1 MTTQRPIFRR
11 LLTGLLALALG
22 FSASAQIVLTEFLAS
37 NSGGLTDTDGDS
49 SDWIELHNPTAS
61 AVNLKDWSLTDDPVL
76 PAKWKFPATNLNAGA
91 YLVVFA
97 SGKNRTNAGA
107 QLHTSFGLAAGGEY
121 LALFAPEASAP
132 TTEFAPEF
140 PAQKPNV
147 SFGFQS
153 GRALFFDPP
162 SPGAANSG
170 GFADF
175 VGDTKFSHDRGF
187 YEQPFDLVIS
197 TATAGATIRYT
208 TNGTPP
214 SLTNGFTYAGPVSI
228 RSTTVLRAAA
238 FKTSLQPSGVDTHT
252 YLFLADVIRQ
262 ATNGVAPTGWP
273 SSWGARV
280 RDYGM
285 DPDIVN
291 SPLYRDEIIP
301 ALKSLPSFCV
311 VTDLNHLFNSST
323 GIYANPGQ
331 DGRLWERPISLE
343 LLHPDGQDGF
353 QVNAGIRIRGG
364 FSRSTS
370 NPKHAFRFFFREEY
384 GATKL
389 RYPLFGDRGADEFD
403 ALDLRTFQNYSWS
416 FQGDGRGVFIR
427 DQFSRDSQLDMGRQG
442 ERGNY
447 FHLYINGMYWGLFN
461 TCERPEASY
470 SATYYGGN
478 KEDWDVIKVEAGPY
492 TINATDGDMQA
503 WTRLYNA
510 ARAGLTNNAAY
521 FKIQGRNEDGTPNP
535 AHENLLEVDNLIDYM
550 LVILYGGN
558 LDAPISNFLGNT
570 SPNNWYGQRN
580 RTGLTGGFRFTS
592 HDAEHTLLNVNENR
606 TGPYGTAT
614 SWSVSKSNPQY
625 LWQQASANLEFRM
638 LAADHIH
645 RHFFNGGALTPEAA
659 RARFAARTNQIYSA
673 VVAESARWGD
683 SKVSTPLTRQH
694 WLNSVNGIMGN
705 YFNQRTANVVTQLR
719 TRGLYPSTVAPAFS
733 RHGGVFSNGFA
744 VTVTAPAGEI
754 FYTLDGTDPRLL
766 GGGMSR
772 TARLLANGAAIPL
785 SESTRVRSRTLSGTN
800 WSALNEADFILA
812 QTWKTLAI
820 TELMYNPART
830 ADVDGDHFEFVELKN
845 TGDSELDLSGVSF
858 TNGLSFSFPRG
869 FRLAP
874 GRFAVLVSDA
884 TAFTNRY
891 PNVPVAGTYS
901 GRLANGGERV
911 TLVHATGEPIFDVTY
926 GDSPPWPASPDGTG
940 FSLVP
945 VSANANPEPN
955 VATNWR
961 ASTQIGGSPGADD
974 PAGNIPPVV
983 INELLAHTDP
993 PQLDSVEL
1001 HNPTAQAADVSGW
1014 FLTDNA
1020 NEPKKFRLPAG
1031 SVIPAGGQLV
1041 LNEAGFNAAA
1051 SPTRFTFNSH
1061 GEEVWLFSADAAG
1074 KLTGYSD
1081 GFSFPASA
1089 NGVSFG
1095 RHTNSVGE
1103 VQFPAQAAV
1112 TLGAVNSGPAL
1123 GGVVISEFNYEP
1135 KAGDVEFVEIHNLTA
1150 TAVPLFDPAFPTN
1163 RWRLAGVDFEF
1174 PANVTLPAHGY
1185 AVVTAGDPN
1194 LFRSRF
1200 GIPAAVPVFG
1210 PFLGNLQDGGE
1221 RLELQRPDAPDYVTN
1236 QLGQVAVFVPY
1247 LAVDSV
1253 RYNDR
1258 APWPMAAAGQGS
1270 TLERRTPVSYA
1281 DDPAAWRASPF
1292 GGSPGVDNGAN
1303 RPPIADAGADRELV
1317 EATFPVQVSVTA
1329 TATDDGT
1336 PGDPLRFVWSQIS
1349 GPAGIVFG
1357 SPNAATTTVAVPGT
1371 GLFGLRVT
1379 VSDGELSASDELL
1392 ISVTRS
1398 AGDVTLLPLGSIW
1411 RYLDTG
1417 VDQGIAWRAPGFVD
1431 STWKSGPA
1439 QLGYGDGDETTVV
1452 GFGPDSG
1459 NKHIT
1464 TYFRTRFNVVG
1475 LASIQSLSLGIVRD
1489 DGPVVYLNGVEVYRN
1504 NLPESDIVFGS
1515 LANSAIGGADESAL
1529 NEAPIDLAALREG
1542 ENVVAVE
1549 MHQNAPGSSDLSFDL
1564 QLMAKRLPTN
1574 IRPTVNVGAD
1584 RTANVGEPLVLLAAF
1599 TDDGL
1604 PTPPGVPTFAW
1615 TKVSGPGTAAF
1626 ATGSSPQTTVS
1637 FDQAGT
1643 YVLRFSANDG
1653 EFNAADELTVTVSGG
1668 VTEPPVVTIA
1678 PGETPL
1684 LRFTA
1689 KAGASYTLRARE
1701 AVNGGSWTKIL
1712 DVPAVASDRLIEAP
1726 LTGMGEARFFQVITP
1741 AQP

>member
-1 MTTQRPIFRR
+1 MTMQRPSFRR

-22 FSASAQIVLTEFLAS
+22 LSASAQIVLTEFLAS

-107 QLHTSFGLAAGGEY
+107 QLHTSFSLAAGGEY
-121 LALFAPEASAP
+121 LALFAPEAAAP

-147 SFGFQS
+147 SFGFQ
-153 GRALFFDPP
+153 GGQARFFDPP
-162 SPGAANSG
+162 SPGAANTG

-238 FKTSLQPSGVDTHT
+238 FKTGLQPSGVDTHT

-273 SSWGARV
+273 SSWGANV

-311 VTDLNHLFNSST
+311 VTDLNNLFNSST

-343 LLHPDGQDGF
+343 LLRPDGQDGF

-370 NPKHAFRFFFREEY
+370 NPKHALRFFFREEY

-416 FQGDGRGVFIR
+416 FQGDSQGVFIR
-427 DQFSRDSQLDMGRQG
+427 DQFSRDSQLAMGRQG

-447 FHLYINGMYWGLFN
+447 YHLYINGMYWGLYN
-461 TCERPEASY
+461 TCERPEAAY

-521 FKIQGRNEDGTPNP
+521 FRIQGRNEDGTPNP
-535 AHENLLEVDNLIDYM
+535 AYENLLEVENMIDYM

-606 TGPYGTAT
+606 TGPYGSAT

-625 LWQQASANLEFRM
+625 LWQQASGNLEFRM

-659 RARFAARTNQIYSA
+659 RARFAARTNQIHSA

-705 YFNQRTANVVTQLR
+705 YFSQRTANVLTQLR
-719 TRGLYPSTVAPAFS
+719 NRGLYPTTAAPSFS
-733 RHGGVFSNGFA
+733 QHGGVFSNGFA

-754 FYTLDGTDPRLL
+754 YYTLDGTDPRLI

-772 TARLLANGAAIPL
+772 SARLLASGGQVAL
-785 SESTRVRSRTLSGTN
+785 TESTRVRSRALIGTN

-812 QTWKTLAI
+812 QSWKTLAI
-820 TELMYNPART
+820 TELMYNPAGT
-830 ADVDGDHFEFVELKN
+830 ADMDGDHYEFIELKN
-845 TGDSELDLSGVSF
+845 TGGTELDLSGVSF
-858 TNGLSFSFPRG
+858 TNGLSFTFPRG
-869 FRLAP
+869 ARLAP
-874 GRFAVLVSDA
+874 GRFAVLVSDP

-891 PNVPVAGTYS
+891 PNVPVAGAYS
-901 GRLANGGERV
+901 GKLANGGERV
-911 TLVHATGEPIFDVTY
+911 TLVHATGEPIFDVAY
-926 GDSPPWPASPDGTG
+926 GDSAPWPASPDGTG

-945 VSANANPEPN
+945 VSANTNPDPN
-955 VATNWR
+955 AAANWR
-961 ASTQIGGSPGADD
+961 ASTQMGGSPGADD
-974 PAGNIPPVV
+974 PAGNTPPVV

-1001 HNPTAQAADVSGW
+1001 HNPTAQSADVSGW

-1031 SVIPAGGQLV
+1031 SVIPAGGYLV
-1041 LNEAGFNAAA
+1041 LNETGFNATA

-1074 KLTGYSD
+1074 TLTGYSD

-1103 VQFPAQAAV
+1103 VQLPAQAAV
-1112 TLGAVNSGPAL
+1112 TLGAVNAGPRL

-1135 KAGDVEFVEIHNLTA
+1135 RAGDVEFVEIHNLTD
-1150 TAVPLFDPAFPTN
+1150 TPRPLFDPAFPTN

-1185 AVVTAGDPN
+1185 AVVTAGDPD

-1236 QLGQVAVFVPY
+1236 QFGQVSVFVPY
-1247 LAVDSV
+1247 LAEDSV

-1258 APWPMAAAGQGS
+1258 APWPTTAAGLGS
-1270 TLERRTPVSYA
+1270 TLERRTPVAYA

-1303 RPPIADAGADRELV
+1303 RPPIADAGPDRELV
-1317 EATFPVQVSVTA
+1317 ESAFPVQLSATA

-1336 PGDPLRFVWSQIS
+1336 PGDPLRFVWSQTS

-1357 SPNAATTTVAVPGT
+1357 SPTAATTTVAVPGT
-1371 GLFGLRVT
+1371 GVFGLRVT
-1379 VSDGELSASDELL
+1379 VSDGELSASDDLL

-1398 AGDVTLLPLGSIW
+1398 AGDATLLPLGSVW

-1417 VDQGIAWRAPGFVD
+1417 VDQGTAWRAPGFVD
-1431 STWKSGPA
+1431 SAWKSGPA
-1439 QLGYGDGDETTVV
+1439 QLGYGDGDETTVI

-1459 NKHIT
+1459 NKYLT
-1464 TYFRTRFNVVG
+1464 TYFRTRFNVTG
-1475 LASIQSLSLGIVRD
+1475 LASIQSLNLGIVRD

-1504 NLPESDIVFGS
+1504 NLPESDIVFS
-1515 LANSAIGGADESAL
+1515 SVANAAIGGADESAL
-1529 NEAPIDLAALREG
+1529 NEAPIDFTALREG
-1542 ENVVAVE
+1542 ENVLAVE
-1549 MHQNAPGSSDLSFDL
+1549 MHQNGGGSSDLSFDL
-1564 QLMAKRLPTN
+1564 QLTAKRLPTN
-1574 IRPTVNVGAD
+1574 SRPAVNAGAD
-1584 RTANVGEPLVLLAAF
+1584 RSVNAGEPLALLAAF

-1626 ATGSSPQTTVS
+1626 SAGSSPQTTVS

-1643 YVLRFSANDG
+1643 YVLRFAANDG

-1668 VTEPPVVTIA
+1668 VTEPPVVTVTSGA
-1678 PGETPL
+1678 TPL

-1701 AVNGGSWTKIL
+1701 TVDGGAWSKIL
-1712 DVPAVASDRLIEAP
+1712 DVPAGANDRLIEAP
-1726 LTGMGEARFFQVITP
+1726 LTGSGEARFFQVVTP